1 MKFKILLTATVLSS
15 VLFASDLNQTKNKS
29 LEAYKK
35 EGVKYIKML
44 GGALKKE
51 LQAQMK
57 IDSSGLSAMVFCT
70 EQADSLTKSVNEK
83 LPSYASVRRATLKA
97 RNSSN
102 KADTLDEGVMD
113 QFIREIAEN
122 KDVKT
127 KPLLVETLSSYRI
140 YKPLMIQ
147 PVCLKCHGDEN
158 KISSDIKKVIIDK
171 YPQDMATGFKLGDL
185 RGVVVSEIKK

>member
-70 EQADSLTKSVNEK
+70 EQADSLTKLVNEK

-97 RNSSN
+97 RN
-102 KADTLDEGVMD
+102 
-113 QFIREIAEN
+113 
-122 KDVKT
+122 
-127 KPLLVETLSSYRI
+127 
-140 YKPLMIQ
+140 
-147 PVCLKCHGDEN
+147 
-158 KISSDIKKVIIDK
+158 
-171 YPQDMATGFKLGDL
+171 
-185 RGVVVSEIKK
+185 